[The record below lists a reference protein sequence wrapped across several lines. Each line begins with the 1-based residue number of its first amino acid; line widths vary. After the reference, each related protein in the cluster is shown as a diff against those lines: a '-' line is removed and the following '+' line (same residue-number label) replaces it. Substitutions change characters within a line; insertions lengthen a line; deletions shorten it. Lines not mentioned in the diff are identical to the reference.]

1 MVGDD
6 WRRKF
11 PVRHLGKGADLRL
24 NEHSHHSWPESKLE
38 RWKND
43 AACAT
48 CLLVRG
54 LGPRGKG
61 SNDTVNEAHSFKHL
75 ERELS
80 RDILHEAEEY
90 EYGIRNG
97 RRSTASGSLG
107 IRG

>member
-1 MVGDD
+1 MT
-6 WRRKF
+6 F
-11 PVRHLGKGADLRL
+11 PE
-24 NEHSHHSWPESKLE
+24 NKLE

-43 AACAT
+43 AAGAT
-48 CLLVRG
+48 SLLVRG

-61 SNDTVNEAHSFKHL
+61 SNDTINEAHSFKHL